1 MKLMIVD
8 DHAPTRSLIRE
19 MVSFLA
25 SEIHECASGAECLER
40 YATAR
45 PDIVTLDLQMQPVD
59 GLATLSELK
68 RHHADAHVVI
78 VTQMDNAALRRRA
91 AYLGACAYIDKN
103 ELRLL
108 RDYLVH
114 FVPVPRRRRRD
125 ELE

>member
-8 DHAPTRSLIRE
+8 DHAPTRDLIRE
-19 MVSFLA
+19 MVGALV
-25 SEIHECASGAECLER
+25 SEIHECTSGAECLER
-40 YATAR
+40 YAVVQ
-45 PDIVTLDLQMQPVD
+45 PDIVTLDLQMQPID

-78 VTQMDNAALRRRA
+78 VTQLDDAGLRRRA

-103 ELRLL
+103 DLRSLW
-108 RDYLVH
+108 DYLVH

-125 ELE
+125 QLD